1 MKKLISLALV
11 LILTLSFA
19 LPASAADAN
28 DTLTD
33 SQLTT
38 AVDAAAAAMVAAD
51 EDTAV
56 EPNAALYAA
65 VAAEADTP
73 EEVANFFSGFVF
85 VKDSEIEAVSQ
96 KIADSCKYRV
106 TTMEDGKKTVYVA
119 VNLIENREIFDARVF
134 LTATNKLLEKAEEAA
149 IADGMNQNPDD
160 YDLMSYNHLAG
171 ELALHMILA
180 DVTNDLGATKG
191 NGILKDLYDKSVVSD
206 LNIDES
212 RIAPAIIEFFGHT
225 VIFFLKTFFKTFS
238 EV

>member
-11 LILTLSFA
+11 LIMALSFA
-19 LPASAADAN
+19 IPAWAAD
-28 DTLTD
+28 DTLSDAEITA
-33 SQLTT
+33 
-38 AVDAAAAAMVAAD
+38 AVDAAAAAMVATD

-85 VKDSEIEAVSQ
+85 VEDSEIEAISQ
-96 KIADSCKYRV
+96 RIADSCKYRV
-106 TTMEDGKKTVYVA
+106 TTIENGKKTVYVA
-119 VNLIENREIFDARVF
+119 VDLIKNREIFDARVF
-134 LTATNKLLEKAEEAA
+134 LSATEKLLKKAEEAA
-149 IADGMNQNPDD
+149 IADGMNQNPDT
-160 YDLMSYNHLAG
+160 YDLMSYHHLAG

-191 NGILKDLYDKSVVSD
+191 NSILKDLYDKSVVSD
-206 LNIDES
+206 LNIDEN

-238 EV
+238 NL